1 MKKKKIVIA
10 LGHEA
15 LGTTLPEQK
24 EATKRT
30 AKAVA
35 DFIRED
41 YQVVITHSNGPQV
54 GMIHAAMTEYSLLEP
69 DNTVA
74 PMSICSA
81 MSQGYVGY
89 DLQNELRTE
98 LLNRGIYKPVTTLI
112 TQVRVDPF
120 DAAFSQP
127 SKVIGRYMTEEEAKA
142 EQKKNNHVIKDG
154 DKGYRRIIAAPRPME
169 IYELDAIK
177 ALLDADQVVI
187 ACGGGGIPVLQQG
200 TRLKGASAVIEKDLT
215 SACLAEGIQAD
226 MLLLLT
232 GVEKVALNFNTPQET
247 PLDHLSVEEATKYI
261 EDGQFT
267 TGAMLPKIE
276 AAVSFA
282 SSSPA
287 HKSVI
292 TDLDTALDGV
302 TGKTGTL
309 ITAD

>member
-1 MKKKKIVIA
+1 MKWIPLFTLAA
-10 LGHEA
+10 LCIGFA
-15 LGTTLPEQK
+15 GGGA
-24 EATKRT
+24 ATKAET
-30 AKAVA
+30 AENHKIA
-35 DFIRED
+35 DGVYIGN
-41 YQVVITHSNGPQV
+41 V
-54 GMIHAAMTEYSLLEP
+54 
-69 DNTVA
+69 
-74 PMSICSA
+74 
-81 MSQGYVGY
+81 YVG
-89 DLQNELRTE
+89 
-98 LLNRGIYKPVTTLI
+98 G
-112 TQVRVDPF
+112 
-120 DAAFSQP
+120 
-127 SKVIGRYMTEEEAKA
+127 MTEEEAKA